1 MSNIKNIPSQERPYE
16 KLSMYGEKV
25 LSNSELLSIII
36 KTGTKESSALEIAQK
51 VMNLG
56 ADKSNNLRFLQN
68 ISISELMKIDGIGK
82 IKAIELKAVGEI
94 AKRISNPITENQ
106 IILKTKEDV
115 ANLVMEELQNEKNE
129 VLKIILLNNKNV
141 VKKILNIAVG
151 SEENILINIKMILS
165 EPVKMQLPRII
176 LVHNHP
182 SGNPTPSKSDI
193 EFTRKLIQAA
203 SVLDIEIL
211 DHIIIGDGKY
221 ESLF

>member
-16 KLSMYGEKV
+16 KMVMYGEKV

-51 VMNLG
+51 VMNFG
-56 ADKSNNLRFLQN
+56 ANKSNNLRFLQN
-68 ISISELMKIDGIGK
+68 ISISELMEIDGIGK